1 MCSRLVHFDIFKDG
15 FTNCVSIVEHIR
27 ESNRSWKRSDMQDLQ
42 VESLL
47 VRFVR
52 KYEGP
57 TTERTSMLKIIRL
70 VRRQLLL
77 LALRCEEAASGPPF
91 LDWTMGIVAEWL
103 ETHYYLI
110 LLVNLN
116 MFRAGWHV
124 VMWISISMMKTQ
136 QLIKSTFP
144 RLSRQGWRQPLQFSI
159 QWNRVPAKVN
169 KKVHDNPEWFFHFHN
184 KANLNT
190 ELQWEKWSIQSRKN
204 HLKTEQDSHLL
215 HFWVYNSPFGL
226 HVNCCRNSACWKNI
240 YHHNLKNHRAQKG
253 RQEQPRNF
261 TLLAIKS
268 LSTTMGDP
276 NPPDPKTNKTKQ
288 NRWSTARL
296 WLNST
301 GAITSKPKKKK
312 Y

>member
-1 MCSRLVHFDIFKDG
+1 MTTQNDFPFPQQGEFKHRVTMRKSDK
-15 FTNCVSIVEHIR
+15 
-27 ESNRSWKRSDMQDLQ
+27 SN
-42 VESLL
+42 
-47 VRFVR
+47 
-52 KYEGP
+52 
-57 TTERTSMLKIIRL
+57 
-70 VRRQLLL
+70 
-77 LALRCEEAASGPPF
+77 
-91 LDWTMGIVAEWL
+91 
-103 ETHYYLI
+103 
-110 LLVNLN
+110 
-116 MFRAGWHV
+116 
-124 VMWISISMMKTQ
+124 
-136 QLIKSTFP
+136 
-144 RLSRQGWRQPLQFSI
+144 
-159 QWNRVPAKVN
+159 
-169 KKVHDNPEWFFHFHN
+169 
-184 KANLNT
+184 
-190 ELQWEKWSIQSRKN
+190 QSRKN

-312 Y
+312 NTKKTMKCKQSMTKKKFTREQCF